1 MPSGLTEGGI
11 RFADKDMRQH
21 ENPRRHSRT
30 ESLSMT
36 PAARLSAAI
45 ELIHTI
51 EAQRIPAAKALKE
64 WGTAHRYAGSGD
76 RAAISGL
83 IWDVLRRYASSAWI
97 MQADTPR
104 ARVLGMLK
112 LERGLDAEAIAALCD
127 GSRFAPEPLTEQ
139 ERSALGQRSLAEAP
153 APIAGDY
160 PEWLDAYLGEVFGD
174 DRTAEATAMASRA
187 PLDLRVNTLKAKR
200 EKMLSSLA
208 HLGVEPTPWSP
219 VGLRIKLGA
228 DARNPGI
235 HAEEDFIKGSIEVQ
249 DEGSQLAALLSGAKP
264 GEQVIDLCAGAG
276 GKTLALAAQM
286 QGKGRLIATD
296 HDKRQLAPI
305 YERLSRAG
313 VHNADIRTPK
323 GEGDTLGDIRASAD
337 LVLID
342 APCTGTGTWRRN
354 PDAKWRMRPGA
365 LEIRLK
371 DQIEVLDRAVALV
384 KPGGR
389 IAYITCSVLPPEN
402 GAQIRAF
409 VARHPEFAVVPP
421 AQVVS
426 VLWDKAEEFA
436 AATWP
441 SPEGLLMTPRRT
453 GTDGFFVSLL
463 RRAS

>member
-1 MPSGLTEGGI
+1 
-11 RFADKDMRQH
+11 
-21 ENPRRHSRT
+21 
-30 ESLSMT
+30 MT

-45 ELIHTI
+45 ELIDTI
-51 EAQRIPAAKALKE
+51 DKERVPAAKALKE
-64 WGTAHRYAGSGD
+64 WGTAHRFAGSGD

-83 IWDVLRRYASSAWI
+83 IWDVLRRRASSAWL
-97 MQADTPR
+97 MDSDTPR
-104 ARVLGMLK
+104 ARLLGMLK
-112 LERGLDAEAIAALCD
+112 LERGMDADGIAALCD
-127 GSRFAPEPLTEQ
+127 GGRFAPEPLSDA
-139 ERSALGQRSLAEAP
+139 ERAALTSRSLADAP
-153 APIAGDY
+153 APTAGDY
-160 PEWLDAYLGEVFGD
+160 PEWLDGYLEQVFGD
-174 DRTAEATAMASRA
+174 DRVAEAVAMASRA

-200 EKMLSSLA
+200 EKLLHSLA
-208 HLGVEPTPWSP
+208 HLGVTPTPWSP
-219 VGLRIKLGA
+219 IGLRIELGA

-235 HAEEDFIKGSIEVQ
+235 HAEEDFIKGAVEVQ

-276 GKTLALAAQM
+276 GKTLALAAM
-286 QGKGRLIATD
+286 MGGKGRLIATD

-323 GEGDTLGDIRASAD
+323 GEGDTLADIRASAD

-365 LEIRLK
+365 LEVRLK
-371 DQIEVLDRAVALV
+371 DQATVLDRAAALT

-402 GAQIRAF
+402 GEQIRSF

-421 AQVVS
+421 EQTVTA
-426 VLWDKAEEFA
+426 LWDRAEEFS
-436 AATWP
+436 AATLQ
-441 SPEGLLMTPRRT
+441 SAEGLLMTPRRT
-453 GTDGFFVSLL
+453 GTDGFFVSIL
-463 RRAS
+463 RRQVS

>member
-1 MPSGLTEGGI
+1 
-11 RFADKDMRQH
+11 
-21 ENPRRHSRT
+21 
-30 ESLSMT
+30 MT

-45 ELIHTI
+45 ELIDTI
-51 EAQRIPAAKALKE
+51 DAQRVPAAKALKE

-83 IWDVLRRYASSAWI
+83 IWDVLRRRASSAWI
-97 MQADTPR
+97 MEEDTPR

-127 GSRFAPEPLTEQ
+127 GSRFAPAPLSDG
-139 ERSALGQRSLAEAP
+139 ERAALTSRSLDGAP
-153 APIAGDY
+153 PHVAGDY
-160 PEWLDAYLGEVFGD
+160 PEWLDATLAQVFGE
-174 DRTAEATAMASRA
+174 DRVAEATAMASRA

-200 EKMLSSLA
+200 EKIAGSTA
-208 HLGVEPTPWSP
+208 HLGTTLTPWSP
-219 VGLRIKLGA
+219 IGLRIDLGA

-235 HAEEDFIKGSIEVQ
+235 HAEEDFIKGAIEVQ
-249 DEGSQLAALLSGAKP
+249 DEGSQLAALLSAAKP

-276 GKTLALAAQM
+276 GKTLALAAMM

-313 VHNADIRTPK
+313 VHNCDVRTPK
-323 GEGDTLGDIRASAD
+323 GPDDTLSDIHSSAD

-365 LEIRLK
+365 LEVRLK
-371 DQIEVLDRAVALV
+371 DQITVLDRAAALT

-402 GAQIRAF
+402 NDQIRSF
-409 VARHPEFAVVPP
+409 VGRHPEFSVIPP
-421 AQVVS
+421 SQTMS
-426 VLWDKAEEFA
+426 VLWDKADDFA
-436 AATWP
+436 AATLQ

-453 GTDGFFVSLL
+453 GTDGFFVSVL
-463 RRAS
+463 RKAG